1 MFICPKENYDEAI
14 RVKKEHNLD
23 IKIISVETFDEAI
36 ESLNNN

>member
-1 MFICPKENYDEAI
+1 MLLSELGVI
-14 RVKKEHNLD
+14 KEHNLD